1 MMASWLFPVIPAAP
15 ATFRRF
21 AKKGVVRVE
30 SLLNWYLKVAENRCV
45 GRVVQLIAVLIPRV
59 RVLSR
64 KLKIFGA
71 SVRDDCIAK
80 LPNS

>member
-1 MMASWLFPVIPAAP
+1 MASWLFPVMPAEP
-15 ATFRRF
+15 ETFRRF
-21 AKKGVVRVE
+21 AKNGVVRVDN
-30 SLLNWYLKVAENRCV
+30 LLNWYLKVAENRCV

-71 SVRDDCIAK
+71 AVRVDCSAK